1 MNDIIAKLSSATED
15 TESKFDAAQAID
27 NWVSLSSGTG
37 NNDITKVPGA
47 LLNLL
52 ADFGEL
58 AGYLAKLIG
67 LVA

>member
-1 MNDIIAKLSSATED
+1 MKDFFANLSSSTED
-15 TESKFDAAQAID
+15 TESKVDAAQAIN

-37 NNDITKVPGA
+37 DNDITKVPGA

>member
-1 MNDIIAKLSSATED
+1 MKDFFANLSSSTED
-15 TESKFDAAQAID
+15 TESKVDAAQAIN
-27 NWVSLSSGTG
+27 NWVSLSSGDG
-37 NNDITKVPGA
+37 KNDISQVPGA

>member
-1 MNDIIAKLSSATED
+1 MKDFFANLSSATED

-37 NNDITKVPGA
+37 DDITKVPGA

>member
-1 MNDIIAKLSSATED
+1 MKDFFANLSSTTED
-15 TESKFDAAQAID
+15 TESKVDAAQAIN

-37 NNDITKVPGA
+37 DNDITKVPGA